1 MCVRVCV
8 CVCVCACVRVCVYV
22 CMCVCIPHLQYIF
35 SRHVLALFTKTPRQ
49 GAQTSIHCAVAS
61 EAEGITGKYWSDC
74 ALKGPSRTALDNE
87 ACRKL

>member
-1 MCVRVCV
+1 MCV
-8 CVCVCACVRVCVYV
+8 CVCVCRASMRI
-22 CMCVCIPHLQYIF
+22 CIPLLQYIF
-35 SRHVLALFTKTPRQ
+35 SKHVLALFTKTPRQ

-87 ACRKL
+87 ACRRLWEYSKELVGL